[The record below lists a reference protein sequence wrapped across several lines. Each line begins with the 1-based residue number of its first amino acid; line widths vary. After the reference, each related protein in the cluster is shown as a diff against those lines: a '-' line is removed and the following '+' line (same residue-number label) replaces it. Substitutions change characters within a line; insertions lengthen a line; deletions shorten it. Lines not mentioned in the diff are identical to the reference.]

1 MNLKTLLLA
10 SALVAGSAT
19 VPVAASAFEYEVT
32 RNIGITS
39 DYVWRGVSQSDSE
52 ESLFGGV
59 DLTSGMFYAGV
70 WAGQVD
76 FGGDANA
83 EVDFYAGV
91 KPSLGPVTLD
101 LGVLYY
107 AYPQET
113 NINVVEVKAAAGVDL
128 GGGFSLTGS
137 TFYSPEVGDGGPSSF
152 YGEIAAGY
160 DIPANLGP
168 FDLSLAASIGNFSYE
183 DTLEDYSNYRI
194 AVSGATEN
202 GWTLVGAYTD
212 TDVENVD
219 AADGR
224 FSVTLT
230 KGF

>member
-10 SALVAGSAT
+10 SALVA
-19 VPVAASAFEYEVT
+19 VPAAASAFEYEVT
-32 RNIGITS
+32 RNVGISS
-39 DYVWRGVSQSDSE
+39 DYVWRGVSQSSGDP
-52 ESLFGGV
+52 SLFGGV
-59 DLTSGMFYAGV
+59 DLSSGMFYAGV

-76 FGGDANA
+76 FGTDANA

-113 NINVVEVKAAAGVDL
+113 DLNLVEIKAAAGVDL

-152 YGEIAAGY
+152 YAELAAGY
-160 DIPANLGP
+160 DIPVDAGP
-168 FDLSLAASIGNFSYE
+168 FDLSLAASIGNYDYE
-183 DTLEDYSNYRI
+183 DTLDSYVNYRL
-194 AVSGATEN
+194 AVSGATES

-212 TDVENVD
+212 TDLDNVD
-219 AADGR
+219 TADGR
-224 FSVTLT
+224 FSVSLT